1 MAGLSSPQASRLTP
15 DFSSFSGLKFTS
27 TRSVAELPLLR
38 LRAVLDPVALLV
50 EVEDFEGVADFDGVE
65 DFAEDDEFAELT
77 VDI

>member
-1 MAGLSSPQASRLTP
+1 M
-15 DFSSFSGLKFTS
+15 
-27 TRSVAELPLLR
+27 AELPLLR